1 MRVCV
6 LKGGLSPQHYTNTPV
21 EATASQATPSRALPC
36 KLQPVAS
43 LAYCGSQLTTA
54 PRQWQTFLP
63 ERLSPFPRRL
73 RWRSTALCASA
84 DHCRGRAT
92 AHSSAQGC
100 QGGGGESPTRAPRP
114 ATRGKIS
121 DPRPAAPSDPC
132 RPARPGPDICQKPSP
147 ARTFVYS
154 GVTIYIFDTDS
165 RAMFLV
171 KR

>member
-92 AHSSAQGC
+92 AHSSAKGC
-100 QGGGGESPTRAPRP
+100 QGGGGVADPRPAPRDPGQNQRP
-114 ATRGKIS
+114 ATRG
-121 DPRPAAPSDPC
+121 PERPGPPG
-132 RPARPGPDICQKPSP
+132 PARPGHLSKAEPAPDVCVFRSNYLHI
-147 ARTFVYS
+147 
-154 GVTIYIFDTDS
+154 
-165 RAMFLV
+165 
-171 KR
+171 